1 MRNFIIFFFLTAALA
16 CSSPKDDSASIKE
29 TTTPSA
35 VVVDTELDTLNT
47 VQDTLNPV
55 LEDSSRAAYEEDL
68 SLEIKE
74 IEEEKEDPISES
86 CKLFLED
93 YAATIASFDQLLNS
107 IDDNPD
113 NINLIIARSSQEE
126 ELNGYSSDP
135 QMFQCLQNP
144 AFKKQVDILNNKRER
159 LISN

>member
-126 ELNGYSSDP
+126 ELNGY
-135 QMFQCLQNP
+135 
-144 AFKKQVDILNNKRER
+144 
-159 LISN
+159 

>member
-1 MRNFIIFFFLTAALA
+1 MRNFFIFFFLTAVVA
-16 CSSPKDDSASIKE
+16 CSSPTADLDSLKE
-29 TTTPSA
+29 KSTPSV
-35 VVVDTELDTLNT
+35 VVVDAELDTLTT
-47 VQDTLNPV
+47 VQDTLAPV
-55 LEDSSRAAYEEDL
+55 LEDSLRTAYEEDL

-74 IEEEKEDPISES
+74 IEEEKDDPISES
-86 CKLFLED
+86 CMLFLED
-93 YAATIASFDQLLNS
+93 YAATIASFDQLLKS

>member
-16 CSSPKDDSASIKE
+16 CSSPKDDSASAKE
-29 TTTPSA
+29 TTTPSV
-35 VVVDTELDTLNT
+35 VVVDTELDTLTT
-47 VQDTLNPV
+47 VQDTLIPV
-55 LEDSSRAAYEEDL
+55 LKDSSRAAYEEDL

-107 IDDNPD
+107 IDNNPD